1 MDHPREVERRREREK
16 VRLEGELSRDHIKAS
31 EAANDLIK
39 FVSDN
44 AKKDL
49 MVVTANNPY
58 VAKNKESCVLS

>member
-16 VRLEGELSRDHIKAS
+16 VRLEGELQKEHIKAS

-39 FVSDN
+39 FVYDN

-49 MVVTANNPY
+49 LVVTANNPY